1 MNYRQP
7 FEGEYPITQKY
18 GEVIEGVTKDNKPH
32 TGIDY
37 GCPIATPILASE
49 AGTVMFASFDHT
61 GYGLTV
67 IIQHTGGKA
76 TLYAHLSLITPGLTV
91 GGKVERSQVIGYSGT
106 TGNSTGP
113 HLHFEARTQALNYKT
128 HFNPLDLP
136 LTTFADADSNI
147 VTDPQNLKDAAAFK
161 EGEILKIA
169 APLGA
174 KGFYSDQFDYYT
186 PYQQN
191 SRFYYT
197 GVTTKYYGYTYM
209 QVIPLNSKPVWI
221 AVHDGDAQILDKAG

>member
-7 FEGEYPITQKY
+7 FKGEYPITQKY

-49 AGTVMFASFDHT
+49 AGTVMFAGFDHT
-61 GYGLTV
+61 GYGFTV

-91 GGKVERSQVIGYSGT
+91 GGKVEQSQVIGYSGT

-113 HLHFEARTQALNYKT
+113 HLHFEARKIWNDYKS
-128 HFNPLDLP
+128 HFDPMTLP
-136 LTTFADADSNI
+136 LTTFADAGSSI

-161 EGEILKIA
+161 EGDILKIA

-174 KGFYSDQFDYYT
+174 KGFYSDRFDYYT
-186 PYQQN
+186 PYPQN

-197 GVTTKYYGYTYM
+197 GVTTEHSGYTYM
-209 QVIPLNSKPVWI
+209 QLIPLKQPVWI
-221 AVHDGDAQILDKAG
+221 AVHDGDTQILDIAE